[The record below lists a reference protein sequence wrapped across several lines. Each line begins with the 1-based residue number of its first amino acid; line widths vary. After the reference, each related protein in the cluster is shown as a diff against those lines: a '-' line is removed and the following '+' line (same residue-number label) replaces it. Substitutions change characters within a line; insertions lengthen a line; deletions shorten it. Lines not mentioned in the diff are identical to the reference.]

1 MGVVSPRTEP
11 MALEATLPWPP
22 SVNHYWA
29 ARGNGRYLAP
39 HAQRWHKEAWA
50 ILRGTWRGKPMRGEV
65 AVLLVLHPPD
75 RRRRDLDNL
84 LKAVLDALVHAGV
97 LQDDSQVAELHAV
110 RREARRP
117 GSVCVRVE
125 RL

>member
-1 MGVVSPRTEP
+1 

-29 ARGNGRYLAP
+29 ARGNTRYLSPRAR
-39 HAQRWHKEAWA
+39 AWHREAWA
-50 ILRGTWRGKPMRGEV
+50 LLRAQGVRFGGEV
-65 AVLLVLHPPD
+65 AVYLMVYPPD
-75 RRRRDLDNL
+75 RRRRDIDNI

-117 GSVCVRVE
+117 GGVLVRVE
-125 RL
+125 EL

>member
-1 MGVVSPRTEP
+1 MSGRRGGV
-11 MALEATLPWPP
+11 LEATLPWPP

-29 ARGNGRYLAP
+29 ARGNARYLSPRAR
-39 HAQRWHKEAWA
+39 AWHQEAWA
-50 ILRGTWRGKPMRGEV
+50 ILRGAWRGEPMRGEV

-75 RRRRDLDNL
+75 RRRRDLDNT

-117 GSVCVRVE
+117 GGVLVRVE
-125 RL
+125 EL

>member
-1 MGVVSPRTEP
+1 MK
-11 MALEATLPWPP
+11 ATLPWPP

-29 ARGNGRYLAP
+29 ARGNSRYLAP
-39 HAQRWHKEAWA
+39 RVRAWHKEAWA
-50 ILRGTWRGKPMRGEV
+50 ILKAAWRRKPMRGEV

-97 LQDDSQVAELHAV
+97 LQDDSQVAELHAM

-125 RL
+125 AL

>member
-1 MGVVSPRTEP
+1 MGGVSPRAKP

-50 ILRGTWRGKPMRGEV
+50 ILRATWRGKPMQGEV

-117 GSVCVRVE
+117 GGVLVRVE
-125 RL
+125 EL

>member
-1 MGVVSPRTEP
+1 MANVLPRARSV
-11 MALEATLPWPP
+11 ALEATLPWPP

-29 ARGNGRYLAP
+29 ARGNGRYLSP

-50 ILRGTWRGKPMRGEV
+50 TLRAAWRGKPMRGEV
-65 AVLLVLHPPD
+65 AVLVVLHPPD
-75 RRRRDLDNL
+75 RRRRDLDNI

-117 GSVCVRVE
+117 GRVEIRVE
-125 RL
+125 RF

>member
-1 MGVVSPRTEP
+1 MGGVSPRAKP
-11 MALEATLPWPP
+11 MVLEAALPWPP

-29 ARGNGRYLAP
+29 TRGKSRYLSP

-50 ILRGTWRGKPMRGEV
+50 TLRAAWRGKPMRGEV
-65 AVLLVLHPPD
+65 AVLVVLHPPD

-84 LKAVLDALVHAGV
+84 LKAVLDALVKAQV
-97 LQDDSQVAELHAV
+97 LRDDSQVAELHAV

-117 GSVCVRVE
+117 GGVLVRVE
-125 RL
+125 EL

>member
-1 MGVVSPRTEP
+1 MRALRRAEE
-11 MALEATLPWPP
+11 ALEATLPWPP

-29 ARGNGRYLAP
+29 ARGNARYLSPRAR
-39 HAQRWHKEAWA
+39 AWHQEAWA
-50 ILRGTWRGKPMRGEV
+50 ILRAAWRGKPMRGEV

-75 RRRRDLDNL
+75 RRRRDLDNI

-110 RREARRP
+110 RREVRRP
-117 GSVCVRVE
+117 GGVLVRVE
-125 RL
+125 EL

>member
-1 MGVVSPRTEP
+1 MSGRRGGV
-11 MALEATLPWPP
+11 LEVALPWPP

-29 ARGNGRYLAP
+29 ARGNARYLSPRAR
-39 HAQRWHKEAWA
+39 AWHQEAWA
-50 ILRGTWRGKPMRGEV
+50 ILRGAWRGKPMRGEV

-75 RRRRDLDNL
+75 RRRRDLDNT

-117 GSVCVRVE
+117 GGVLVRVE
-125 RL
+125 EL

>member
-1 MGVVSPRTEP
+1 MANVLPRARSV
-11 MALEATLPWPP
+11 ALEATLPWPP

-65 AVLLVLHPPD
+65 AVLVVLHPPD
-75 RRRRDLDNL
+75 RRRRDLDNI

-117 GSVCVRVE
+117 GGVLVRVE
-125 RL
+125 EL

>member
-29 ARGNGRYLAP
+29 ARGKGRYLSP
-39 HAQRWHKEAWA
+39 HARAWHQEAWA
-50 ILRGTWRGKPMRGEV
+50 ILKASWRGKPMRGPV

-84 LKAVLDALVHAGV
+84 LKGLLDALVHAGV
-97 LQDDSQVAELHAV
+97 LQDDSQVAELHVV